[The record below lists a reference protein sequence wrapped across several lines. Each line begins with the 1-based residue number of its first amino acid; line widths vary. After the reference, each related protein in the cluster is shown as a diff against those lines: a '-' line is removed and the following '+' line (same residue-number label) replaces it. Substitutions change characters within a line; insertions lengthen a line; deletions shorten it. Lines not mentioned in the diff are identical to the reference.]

1 MQITLSPIRMDATLT
16 VTRAGDVLTINGTK
30 IDLAAP
36 TPNDWI
42 VDTDLIDGVRHVTLI
57 FPHGATPPP
66 ETLSPAVIDVAADGP
81 VPLPPHDGD
90 ATETPPDPISAPMDP
105 VAAKASQRTSA
116 VLPRAEF
123 CRALKDHGILTPMEA
138 VQAAKGN
145 WPDTFDSAI
154 AAMPVDPFD
163 AQIDWATADSA
174 GRTSPLFLA
183 VLAWYGAVQGIPPQ
197 DLDTLADAIF
207 NLTD

>member
-16 VTRAGDVLTINGTK
+16 VTRAGDVLTINGTR
-30 IDLAAP
+30 IDLSAP
-36 TPNDWI
+36 TPNEWI
-42 VDTDLIDGVRHVTLI
+42 IDSALIDGLRHVTLI

-66 ETLSPAVIDVAADGP
+66 ETLSPAVIDVSKDGP

-90 ATETPPDPISAPMDP
+90 APETPPDPITERMDP
-105 VAAKASQRTSA
+105 VAAKASLRTSA
-116 VLPRAEF
+116 VLPRADF
-123 CRALKDHGILTPMEA
+123 CRALKDHGILTPVEA

-145 WPDTFDSAI
+145 WPDTFDAAI
-154 AAMPVDPFD
+154 AALPIDPFD
-163 AQIDWATADSA
+163 AQIDWATANEA

-183 VLAWYGAVQGIPPQ
+183 VLEWYGAAQGIHQP
-197 DLDTLADAIF
+197 DLDRLADAIF